1 MGGWGPMFG
10 SPKLGQSPKKTFF
23 FTPSLT
29 EFGGRQRELDC
40 IWRLLSLHSVSICHT
55 RSIGVKY
62 ILIQLEFTSDAS
74 PVTTACSLFHSRAE
88 VLATVNIS
96 FDVYLY
102 LEKAS
107 WSKFKKN
114 VVLRIY

>member
-1 MGGWGPMFG
+1 M
-10 SPKLGQSPKKTFF
+10 
-23 FTPSLT
+23 
-29 EFGGRQRELDC
+29 
-40 IWRLLSLHSVSICHT
+40 
-55 RSIGVKY
+55 
-62 ILIQLEFTSDAS
+62 IQLEFTSDAS

-107 WSKFKKN
+107 WSKFKRKCCFKDLLKQFTDFLASEPQFQKWTFFAAFPC
-114 VVLRIY
+114 VFCLFLCIAVAMTYHQG